1 MGKVSQ
7 TRALYACEK
16 CVYLCRSAAAP
27 PSNRRSRMSDVFI
40 SYARED
46 AESARRFAEAFAAE
60 GLSTWW
66 DDALRSGE
74 AFDESIERALREA
87 AAVVVLWS
95 ASSVA
100 SRWVRAEAT
109 LADRNRTLVPVTIEP
124 CQRPIIF
131 ELTQTAD
138 LAHWR
143 GDRQDRVWRGLVAD
157 VRRLV
162 ESQAAPRGSP
172 GGAAAPS
179 AKQVADQPSKPG
191 VVILPFVNMSGD
203 PEQEFFSDGVTEDII
218 TDLGRV
224 SALSVASRS
233 SAFSYKGKTVAP
245 AQIARALSVTHVLE
259 GSVRKSGNRVRI
271 TAQLLEAHT
280 DKQVWAE
287 RYDRTLDDIFAIQDD
302 ISKAIVGALKLKL
315 LPEEKAAIE
324 QRSTSN
330 SDAYELFLMA
340 REFQRK
346 GSERLKP
353 VIVRIC
359 QRVVQLD
366 PGFARGWALMSLAE
380 AEMSQRGVDGHSIA
394 NARDWAERA
403 IAADPNVAEGHA
415 AFAEAVLR
423 NTLDHDATNKV
434 IETALQA
441 DPNCYEAHTVAG
453 AVAIGQRDYE
463 RAIRHFERAIELD
476 PAAYW
481 PAGMVVQAYEALG
494 EPAATLA
501 AERRAMARCE
511 KILAEEP
518 DHSGALGFLVTS
530 LAGLGQAE
538 RARAWTQRAL
548 LFDPDNARLHY
559 NLACAMSRLGDAE
572 AAVELIE
579 PWIDQVSHGWLLWMR
594 SDNSLDPIRNHP
606 RFVAMMDRCARRLDA
621 ETGSQYASAPQGTV
635 Q

>member
-1 MGKVSQ
+1 M
-7 TRALYACEK
+7 A
-16 CVYLCRSAAAP
+16 
-27 PSNRRSRMSDVFI
+27 DVFI

-46 AESARRFAEAFAAE
+46 ADIAGRFAEAFQAA
-60 GLSTWW
+60 GLSVWW

-87 AAVVVLWS
+87 GAVVVLWS

-109 LADRNRTLVPVTIEP
+109 QADRSRTLVPVTIEP

-131 ELTQTAD
+131 ELTHTAD
-138 LAHWR
+138 LTHWQ
-143 GDRQDRVWRGLVAD
+143 GNVEDRAWRGLVAD
-157 VRRLV
+157 VRRLI
-162 ESQAAPRGSP
+162 EARAAPRGTPASTP
-172 GGAAAPS
+172 PS
-179 AKQVADQPSKPG
+179 AGPAQPSKPG

-203 PEQEFFSDGVTEDII
+203 PEQEYFSDGVTEDII

-224 SALSVASRS
+224 SALSVASRN
-233 SAFSYKGKTVAP
+233 SAFSYKGRTVAP
-245 AQIARALSVTHVLE
+245 AQIARALNVTHVLE

-271 TAQLLEAHT
+271 TAQLLEALT
-280 DKQVWAE
+280 DRQVWAE

-324 QRSTSN
+324 QRSTTN

-359 QRVVQLD
+359 RRVVQLD

-380 AEMSQRGVDGHSIA
+380 SEMSQRGVAGHSIA
-394 NARDWAERA
+394 NAREWAERA
-403 IAADPNVAEGHA
+403 IAADPAVAEGHA

-423 NTLDHDATNKV
+423 NTMDRGASEEVL
-434 IETALQA
+434 ETALRL

-453 AVAIGQRDYE
+453 AIAIGKRDYE
-463 RAIRHFERAIELD
+463 RAIRHLERAIEIE

-494 EPAATLA
+494 EPEATAA
-501 AERRAMARCE
+501 AERRGMARCE
-511 KILAEEP
+511 KILADEP

-530 LAGLGQAE
+530 LAGLGQAD
-538 RARAWTQRAL
+538 RARSWTARAL

-559 NLACAMSRLGDAE
+559 NLACAMARLRDADT
-572 AAVELIE
+572 AVELIE
-579 PWIDQVSHGWLLWMR
+579 PWIDQVSRGWLLWMQ
-594 SDNSLDPIRNHP
+594 SDNSLDPIREHP
-606 RFVAMMDRCARRLDA
+606 RFVALMARGARRLEV
-621 ETGSQYASAPQGTV
+621 ET
-635 Q
+635 